1 MQGVNQESCNGKCTA
16 LVLFNTRALG
26 GYKSVN
32 DMIKPNSDMP
42 WGNHFTFLPVSLP
55 KLTNLTKRDHSSINP
70 LAFVQKAHRMIDRK
84 RNSASVWLTSKFL
97 DTLRKLRGP
106 EATARFIHGS
116 LKNTSMGLTNLIGP
130 VEEMALANHPVKGL
144 YFMVTG
150 VPQSCSVTMVS
161 YVDKLRIAMVVEKG
175 FIDPNK
181 LKSCID
187 YAFDSI
193 FKAAVKSSPVAT

>member
-84 RNSASVWLTSKFL
+84 RNSASVWLTSKLL
-97 DTLRKLRGP
+97 DFLRKLRGP
-106 EATARFIHGS
+106 EVCS
-116 LKNTSMGLTNLIGP
+116 LTQGKI
-130 VEEMALANHPVKGL
+130 LA
-144 YFMVTG
+144 F
-150 VPQSCSVTMVS
+150 
-161 YVDKLRIAMVVEKG
+161 
-175 FIDPNK
+175 
-181 LKSCID
+181 
-187 YAFDSI
+187 
-193 FKAAVKSSPVAT
+193 